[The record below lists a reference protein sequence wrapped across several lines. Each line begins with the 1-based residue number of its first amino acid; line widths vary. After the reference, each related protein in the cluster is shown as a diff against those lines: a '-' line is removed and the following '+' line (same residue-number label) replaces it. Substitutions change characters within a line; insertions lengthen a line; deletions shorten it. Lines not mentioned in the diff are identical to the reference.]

1 MNDAPPKLDAR
12 MVRTQQALRSGLLAL
27 LGRKSLDDITIRDL
41 VAEAGIGYATFFR
54 HFPSKTALLETVVED
69 EIARLIDLSLSALSQ
84 EGTLASCLA
93 LFRHVDSNRALWSAL
108 LTGGA
113 AGTIREQFAK
123 TASERGPRKIDNPGA
138 IPMELGVLFGV
149 TATVEIIAWW
159 LKQGDAISVDHIA
172 RIHDQLV
179 VKPTVSPVG

>member
-1 MNDAPPKLDAR
+1 MIW
-12 MVRTQQALRSGLLAL
+12 LLL
-27 LGRKSLDDITIRDL
+27 QRIEPGSQWIR
-41 VAEAGIGYATFFR
+41 
-54 HFPSKTALLETVVED
+54 
-69 EIARLIDLSLSALSQ
+69 EIARLIDLSLPALDQ

-93 LFRHVDSNRALWSAL
+93 LFRHVDAHRALWSAL

-123 TASERGPRKIDNPGA
+123 AASERGPREVSQHNPGD

-159 LKQGDAISVDHIA
+159 LKQGPGFPVERIA
-172 RIHDQLV
+172 AIHDRLV
-179 VKPTVSPVG
+179 VRPSVSPLA